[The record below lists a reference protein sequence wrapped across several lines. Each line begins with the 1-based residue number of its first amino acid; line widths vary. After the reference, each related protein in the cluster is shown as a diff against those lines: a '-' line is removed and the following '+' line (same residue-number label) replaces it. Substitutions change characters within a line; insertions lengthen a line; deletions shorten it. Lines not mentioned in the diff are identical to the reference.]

1 VTQASTDRS
10 STRSSDARTDWEN
23 RIGQRTDPTFG
34 GDAPRLD
41 PPAWVR
47 AEAGG
52 HQVTL
57 TWAEVP
63 GAVGYQVYAAD
74 SPHGD
79 YEPLDHAGRDVLAV
93 PHPPYADTTGTPGVE
108 RWYRVATLTDV
119 HVEGELS
126 EPISATA
133 LADDSAP
140 VVVGVDASSPVGEL
154 PRPWRPMIGSEH
166 LSHALSTDTTG
177 GRVIG
182 EDLTSALS
190 AARQE
195 LGVTHVR
202 AHAILCDDVGAYREV
217 DGEPV
222 HDFTGVDKVYD
233 HLRSLDL
240 YPVVELS
247 FMPHDLASDPTKT
260 VFDYGAI
267 VSPPKDWQRWHDLVR
282 DLTAHLAERYGLEDL
297 VEHWSFE
304 VWNEANLEVF
314 WSGTPAEYLTLY
326 DVTAAA
332 VKAVDPRLRV
342 GGPSSAASGWV
353 EELLSHADES
363 GAPVDFL
370 TTHTYGSPPLDF
382 RPALERHG
390 REGVPIWWTEWGV
403 TPTHF
408 NEVSDAVFAGTFLLR
423 GMASA
428 MRERRIEALSYWVVS
443 DHFEELG
450 RPPELL
456 HGGFGLRTVGELRK
470 PRWWALALL
479 ERLGHEQVAV
489 DLAGDGAGS
498 LVEALAATDASGG
511 VTVLTWNLTLDQTK
525 ASGAPELSRRVR
537 VELTGLAPSTAYALR
552 HERVDDDHSDIA
564 AVWGRLRDDGQA
576 WPTESQWAALREAD
590 RLDVLAP
597 DEDLTSDA
605 DGTLVVEYDLP
616 MPAMSL
622 LTLTPSP
629 AG

>member
-63 GAVGYQVYAAD
+63 GAVGYQVYAAG

-314 WSGTPAEYLTLY
+314 WAGTPAEYLKLY

-363 GAPVDFL
+363 GTPVDFL

-498 LVEALAATDASGG
+498 LVEALAATDASGE

-622 LTLTPSP
+622 LTLTPK
-629 AG
+629 G

>member
-1 VTQASTDRS
+1 VTETSTHH
-10 STRSSDARTDWEN
+10 SSDARTDWEN

-47 AEAGG
+47 AEAGA

-57 TWAEVP
+57 VWAEVP

-108 RWYRVATLTDV
+108 RWYCVATLTDV

-126 EPISATA
+126 EPISAMP
-133 LADDSAP
+133 LSDNPVP
-140 VVVGVDASSPVGEL
+140 VVVGVDVSSPVGEL

-282 DLTAHLAERYGLEDL
+282 DLTAHLADRYGLEDL

-314 WSGTPAEYLTLY
+314 WSGTPAEYLKLY

-332 VKAVDPRLRV
+332 VKSVDPRLRV

-390 REGVPIWWTEWGV
+390 RAGVPIWWTEWGV

-479 ERLGHEQVAV
+479 ERLGEEQVAV

-498 LVEALAATDASGG
+498 LVEALAATDPSGE

-537 VELTGLAPSTAYALR
+537 VELGGLAPSTSYALR

-590 RLDVLAP
+590 RLDVLTP
-597 DEDLTSDA
+597 DEDRTSDA
-605 DGTLVVEYDLP
+605 DGALVVEYDLP
-616 MPAMSL
+616 MPGMSL
-622 LTLTPSP
+622 LTVTPT
-629 AG
+629 G

>member
-1 VTQASTDRS
+1 VTETSTHH
-10 STRSSDARTDWEN
+10 SSDARTDWEN

-47 AEAGG
+47 AEAGA

-57 TWAEVP
+57 VWAEVP

-93 PHPPYADTTGTPGVE
+93 PHPPYADTTGTSGVE

-126 EPISATA
+126 EPISAMP
-133 LADDSAP
+133 LADTPVP
-140 VVVGVDASSPVGEL
+140 VVVGVDVSSPVGEL

-282 DLTAHLAERYGLEDL
+282 DLTAHLADRYGLEDL

-314 WSGTPAEYLTLY
+314 WSGTPAEYLKLY

-332 VKAVDPRLRV
+332 VKSVDPRLRV

-390 REGVPIWWTEWGV
+390 RAGVPIWWTEWGV

-479 ERLGHEQVAV
+479 ERLGEEQVAV

-498 LVEALAATDASGG
+498 LVEALAATDPSGE

-537 VELTGLAPSTAYALR
+537 VELGGLAPSTSYALR

-590 RLDVLAP
+590 RLDVLTP
-597 DEDLTSDA
+597 DEDRTSDA
-605 DGTLVVEYDLP
+605 DGALVVEYDLP
-616 MPAMSL
+616 MPGMSL
-622 LTLTPSP
+622 LTVTPT
-629 AG
+629 G